1 MNKKEILELYIQ
13 DLESKVPES
22 DARNN
27 RIEMLRNELKQV
39 KNNAL
44 LPVVKSRFLKQIKM
58 KLEIGKIYEIR
69 HSERQVTRRHQS
81 GFVVESRLI
90 DVSGNYEYRG
100 KQGHKFHFYDQDA
113 GHDIYL
119 DKDICEGSILNGL

>member
-39 KNNAL
+39 KNIAYEPKTVLIKNCFNIFYL
-44 LPVVKSRFLKQIKM
+44 LLCFRFC
-58 KLEIGKIYEIR
+58 
-69 HSERQVTRRHQS
+69 ERA
-81 GFVVESRLI
+81 I
-90 DVSGNYEYRG
+90 
-100 KQGHKFHFYDQDA
+100 
-113 GHDIYL
+113 
-119 DKDICEGSILNGL
+119 

>member
-39 KNNAL
+39 KNNDL
-44 LPVVKSRFLKQIKM
+44 LP
-58 KLEIGKIYEIR
+58 
-69 HSERQVTRRHQS
+69 
-81 GFVVESRLI
+81 
-90 DVSGNYEYRG
+90 DVSNFNFTFRLVEEENEKVLWSG
-100 KQGHKFHFYDQDA
+100 D
-113 GHDIYL
+113 
-119 DKDICEGSILNGL
+119 SILPLRKGDKVFVNDTAYLVEWVDWDFDKGICDFLLEDNS

>member
-39 KNNAL
+39 KNNDL
-44 LPVVKSRFLKQIKM
+44 LPVVNNNLGSDSSD
-58 KLEIGKIYEIR
+58 G
-69 HSERQVTRRHQS
+69 VT
-81 GFVVESRLI
+81 VC
-90 DVSGNYEYRG
+90 
-100 KQGHKFHFYDQDA
+100 GHLF
-113 GHDIYL
+113 
-119 DKDICEGSILNGL
+119 SILAKNNWGFLIECDKCGERYIVN